1 MVLKLVIGD
10 KGKAYKL
17 EIDTDKLS
25 GKKVGEVVKGDEVSG
40 DLQGYEIEITGGSD
54 SSGFP
59 MKKDVEGIGLK
70 RVLLK
75 EGWGMHK
82 VPRGVKKKNK
92 RTPKGIRLRKTVR
105 GNTLSDKTVQV
116 NMKVV
121 KSGDKKLEELYGK
134 KEEIP
139 VETVK
144 EEKSVEEKKE

>member
-25 GKKVGEVVKGDEVSG
+25 GKRIGEIVKGDEISG
-40 DLQGYEIEITGGSD
+40 DLHGYEIEITGGSD

-105 GNTLSDKTVQV
+105 GNTVSDKTIQV

-121 KSGDKKLEELYGK
+121 KEGSKKMEEIYK
-134 KEEIP
+134 KEEVS
-139 VETVK
+139 VEAPK
-144 EEKSVEEKKE
+144 VEEKVVEAK